1 MKRWWIGSVDNL
13 RTHHT
18 KAHIDGITSCL
29 CNFENYL
36 NDEKASLQKNSLKQM
51 KEIIFNTFK

>member
-13 RTHHT
+13 RTHHK
-18 KAHIDGITSCL
+18 KAHIDGIASCFY
-29 CNFENYL
+29 NFENYL

-51 KEIIFNTFK
+51 KEIIFNRFK